1 VGNILFE
8 GKFMAVVKIA
18 GRGRL
23 TILSFLKQ
31 PPEIDLLA
39 FALMKQYKITS
50 VFDAYYAATVL
61 N

>member
-1 VGNILFE
+1 
-8 GKFMAVVKIA
+8 MAVVKIA